1 MLCTHFHNGHSSKRY
16 LFPHTNATFLNL
28 LTIIQSDAQV
38 PRSDSNQTARLLE
51 LSQLFGISDADFLD
65 GDSADN
71 AIPAPKAENTS
82 ESIQEKEQDETTCGD
97 GYAASEDDYE
107 SSSFEDQDSER
118 ENTAIPTSSLY
129 QSQSGYNWADSS
141 DDDDLYCSTGTH
153 ETGPSSVKKYQK
165 SVKYGSPSSSRN
177 GFQDQHLGTA
187 SLTSQSSEPDRYD
200 AGYEG
205 PSRSLNSHRGG
216 MGRTSQWGFPT
227 GERWEEIQEDFQL
240 QLTQLHN
247 ASSQDI
253 GALRVFNESPT
264 ISPEEEDLHDRE
276 MRKVFV
282 DLHSGLRSDAPTG
295 TMHII
300 DWKTLLKPDPDIEG
314 QFILDYVYPRLCDVV
329 ATIIFESHPPALD
342 AFLNMFNTTVEWWH
356 RPHYPAPG
364 TFNIVIRRHQNEVI
378 VGTYSDHVFRVCW
391 SRFLRVKITPNGR
404 WSEYFA
410 FNGPATSPK
419 VNGEINWSEDA
430 FECVKRNSDTSD
442 SEMMDCW
449 KPNEAF
455 FEGRHLALHLLQ
467 HTLGQGEWI
476 SYRRKNTVHYVV
488 DGKTSVLEE
497 RSVRRVLRQSRKWD
511 DQAE

>member
-1 MLCTHFHNGHSSKRY
+1 M
-16 LFPHTNATFLNL
+16 
-28 LTIIQSDAQV
+28 
-38 PRSDSNQTARLLE
+38 PRSDSNQAARPLE

-65 GDSADN
+65 DDSADID
-71 AIPAPKAENTS
+71 AIPAPKVENTS
-82 ESIQEKEQDETTCGD
+82 VSTLEEEQDATACGE
-97 GYAASEDDYE
+97 GYEVSEHGYE
-107 SSSFEDQDSER
+107 SSSFEDQDSEG

-141 DDDDLYCSTGTH
+141 DDDDLYCGTGTR
-153 ETGPSSVKKYQK
+153 EAGPSSVKKYQK
-165 SVKYGSPSSSRN
+165 SVEYDSPSSSQN
-177 GFQDQHLGTA
+177 GFQDQRLGTA

-205 PSRSLNSHRGG
+205 PSRSLASRHG
-216 MGRTSQWGFPT
+216 MGRTSEWGLPT
-227 GERWEEIQEDFQL
+227 GERWEEIQEDYQL
-240 QLTQLHN
+240 QLTELHN
-247 ASSQDI
+247 ASAQDI
-253 GALRVFNESPT
+253 EALQVFNESAT
-264 ISPEEEDLHDRE
+264 ISAEEEDLHDRE

-282 DLHSGLRSDAPTG
+282 DLHPGLQSDAPTG

-314 QFILDYVYPRLCDVV
+314 QFILDFVYPRLCDVV
-329 ATIIFESHPPALD
+329 ATMLFESHPPALE
-342 AFLNMFNTTVEWWH
+342 AFLNMSNTTVEWWH

-364 TFNIVIRRHQNEVI
+364 TFNIVIRRFKNEVI

-391 SRFLRVKITPNGR
+391 SRFLRVKIAHNGR

-419 VNGEINWSEDA
+419 VGGEIDWSEDA

-442 SEMMDCW
+442 DTMIECW
-449 KPNEAF
+449 KPDEAF

-497 RSVRRVLRQSRKWD
+497 RSARRVLRQSRKWD